1 MVKCNPVF
9 EIKRFPWTSGRL
21 AFLFTQIN
29 KLTARI
35 SRYELRYSSFS
46 GVERVTEFVVYRW
59 WAKQVLN
66 HRRILYRMITGVAKL
81 RL

>member
-1 MVKCNPVF
+1 M
-9 EIKRFPWTSGRL
+9 
-21 AFLFTQIN
+21 FLFTQIN

-66 HRRILYRMITGVAKL
+66 HTRILYRMITGVAKL